1 MTTSAARKLLKFWG
15 VKYIQA
21 PETPAEPDQPAS
33 VEASAPS
40 RPQLSTGTGT
50 KTQRL
55 AELQKI
61 ANGCE
66 KCPLAKQRNHLV
78 FGEGNPDAQ
87 IVFVGEAPGFDE
99 DRQGRPFIGRAGQ
112 LLTDIIT
119 KGMGISRD
127 DVYICNVLKCRPPNN
142 RTPNPEEVVA
152 CCPYLFEQLRII
164 RPKVIIALG
173 APAAKTLLDT
183 SESISRLRGHWQ
195 DFYLD
200 GAASGE
206 TPIRLMPTFHPAYLL
221 RNPSAKAV
229 VWDDIKKVMA
239 YLNIPIPEKRR

>member
-15 VKYIQA
+15 VKYIQT
-21 PETPAEPDQPAS
+21 PKTPAEPDQPAS
-33 VEASAPS
+33 AETDSPS

-66 KCPLAKQRNHLV
+66 KCPLARQRNHLV
-78 FGEGNPDAQ
+78 FGEGNPDAE

-119 KGMGISRD
+119 KGMGLSRD
-127 DVYICNVLKCRPPNN
+127 DVYICNVLKCRPPDN
-142 RTPNPEEVVA
+142 RDPEEAEIDA
-152 CCPYLFEQLRII
+152 CKPYLISQLGLIK
-164 RPKVIIALG
+164 PKVICTLG
-173 APAAKTLLDT
+173 RHAYNTLLGVNERIT
-183 SESISRLRGHWQ
+183 RVRGTLRDYRGTMLLAT
-195 DFYLD
+195 Y
-200 GAASGE
+200 
-206 TPIRLMPTFHPAYLL
+206 HPSFLL
-221 RNPSAKAV
+221 RNQEK
-229 VWDDIKKVMA
+229 IKEAWEDMERLKQ
-239 YLNIPIPEKRR
+239 LLRS